1 VHGTMTPIAWGRCDC
16 CPLNLGD
23 HRNTVSPTVMA
34 GKKSAP
40 ENSKKVAGNAK
51 KAEAA
56 AGKKAAEDQKKA
68 AAESAEWKKGSKD
81 DSKAYVMSTSSFK
94 VVPNLLTPHP
104 VRQQQQSKPKLLAR
118 RPRKMRF

>member
-1 VHGTMTPIAWGRCDC
+1 LEPIVLEYHLTSLDST
-16 CPLNLGD
+16 N
-23 HRNTVSPTVMA
+23 MA
-34 GKKSAP
+34 GKKAAP

-81 DSKAYVMSTSSFK
+81 DSKA
-94 VVPNLLTPHP
+94 
-104 VRQQQQSKPKLLAR
+104 
-118 RPRKMRF
+118 